1 MKHENKVILI
11 TEDVWRNSHLSVVRF
26 YGKIVFDNEMYI
38 ITDKRGHDIFEC
50 SMEAER
56 AGREKAIEPG
66 EPVDLC
72 RLDFLPIYRQL
83 GRDRFLKFLREN
95 KDINTVETAKKRLEK
110 WNG

>member
-83 GRDRFLKFLREN
+83 GRDRFLKFLQEN
-95 KDINTVETAKKRLEK
+95 KDINTAEAAKKRLEK